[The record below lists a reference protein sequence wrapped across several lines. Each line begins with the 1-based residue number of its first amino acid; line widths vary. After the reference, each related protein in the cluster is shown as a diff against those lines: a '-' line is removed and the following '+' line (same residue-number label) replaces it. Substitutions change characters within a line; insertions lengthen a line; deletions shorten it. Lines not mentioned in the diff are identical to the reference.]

1 MRFFVADEKLASK
14 AVAAEISGILRKKPC
29 AAIALPTG
37 STPLGLYRELVKQY
51 WQGKIDFSKAI
62 FMNLDEYAGLRQ
74 SHPQSY
80 ARFLRKNLLGKINAG
95 EKNIFLYNGA
105 AADLKKE
112 AAEREA
118 LVKRK
123 GIDLALLGIGGNA
136 HIAFNEPGSKFSSKT
151 RVVKLSASTIGA
163 NSRFFE
169 SRAKVPKEAITMGLS
184 TIMKA
189 KKIILFAY
197 GGKKAAAV
205 RKMTLSKPSLGVPAS
220 ILQRHPDAEVYCD
233 REAGALL
240 GDVSPAEY
248 NGVKIFFLENLPKGK
263 KIVFVSP
270 HPDDSA
276 VACGATL
283 SMLSKKNK
291 VFVFVMATGD
301 RAVYN
306 CKTKERKISIREK
319 ESNAEARVL
328 KTRPFFLRLGF
339 YDNGEKSFVAD
350 KEKVAKKFRAI
361 KPDIVF
367 LPQAA
372 DTHPTHLLAR
382 RIASDAL
389 AKINAGCEI
398 WNYET
403 PWALFSHRKFNAI
416 VQFSEK
422 ELRKK
427 ILAIRK
433 HSSQVSRTR
442 FDTSAKSIA
451 RFRAITLA
459 EQILSNF
466 GEKPPGGMRL
476 VELFSIEPG
485 KNSLPIAQ
493 KKI

>member
-1 MRFFVADEKLASK
+1 MRFFVTDERFASK
-14 AVAAEISGILRKKPC
+14 VAGAKIAEILRKKPG

-51 WQGKIDFSKAI
+51 RQGKIDFSKAI

-80 ARFLRKNLLGKINAG
+80 ARFLRKNILGKINAG

-112 AAEREA
+112 AEEREA

-136 HIAFNEPGSKFSSKT
+136 HIAFNEPGSQFSSKT
-151 RVVKLSASTIGA
+151 RVVKLSASTISA
-163 NSRFFE
+163 NSRFFKSKPE
-169 SRAKVPKEAITMGLS
+169 VPRQAITMGLS

-197 GGKKAAAV
+197 GGKKAGAV
-205 RKMTLSKPSLGVPAS
+205 RKMALSKPNESVPAS
-220 ILQRHPDAEVYCD
+220 VLQRHPDTDVYCD
-233 REAGALL
+233 KDSAALL
-240 GDVSPAEY
+240 EDVLPAEY
-248 NGVKIFFLENLPKGK
+248 NGVKIFFEENLPKGK

-283 SMLSKKNK
+283 SLLSKKNR
-291 VFVFVMATGD
+291 VFVFVMTTGD

-306 CKTKERKISIREK
+306 CKTKERKAFIRER
-319 ESNAEARVL
+319 ESMAEARAL
-328 KTRPFFLRLGF
+328 KTKPLFLRLGF

-361 KPDIVF
+361 RPDIVF

-389 AKINAGCEI
+389 AKINARCEI

-427 ILAIRK
+427 ILAIKK
-433 HSSQVSRTR
+433 HASQVSRTR
-442 FDTSAKSIA
+442 FDTSAKNMA
-451 RFRAITLA
+451 RFRGITLA

-466 GEKPPGGMRL
+466 GEKPPTTVRL
-476 VELFSIEPG
+476 VELFSIE
-485 KNSLPIAQ
+485 Q
-493 KKI
+493 KQK